1 MVILDNFPIWAV
13 YVGLVIIMLA
23 VAEAGFRVGIRL
35 QDRSGNQG
43 ESKMTGAVVGG
54 MAGSAIASDGNRPCQ
69 VATPYGGTFRSTY
82 PAAYPQGSIPRTT
95 DGLYGGPEV
104 MGTHPQSAYPASAP
118 RPAYPAYPE
127 PAYPQQQSYPA
138 QPTEECRTIWRE
150 TRLPDGRIERDPV
163 TACRQGNDEWEVVD
177 GYADDDYGDYGY

>member
-54 MAGSAIASDGNRPCQ
+54 NAEIH
-69 VATPYGGTFRSTY
+69 
-82 PAAYPQGSIPRTT
+82 PALQQLLAR
-95 DGLYGGPEV
+95 
-104 MGTHPQSAYPASAP
+104 SAP
-118 RPAYPAYPE
+118 K
-127 PAYPQQQSYPA
+127 
-138 QPTEECRTIWRE
+138 
-150 TRLPDGRIERDPV
+150 
-163 TACRQGNDEWEVVD
+163 
-177 GYADDDYGDYGY
+177 